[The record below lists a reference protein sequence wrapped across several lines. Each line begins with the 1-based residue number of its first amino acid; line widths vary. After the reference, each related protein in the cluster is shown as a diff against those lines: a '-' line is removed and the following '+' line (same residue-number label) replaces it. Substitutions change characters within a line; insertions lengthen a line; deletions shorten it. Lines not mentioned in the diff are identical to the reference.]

1 VPFPVTDAFDALA
14 ELAGRDAQ
22 LLWGDSPDGLIWAV
36 GARRDDGEVVLIANL
51 DRVQRELT
59 VVIEERSTSVHLEP
73 LSFSRV

>member
-1 VPFPVTDAFDALA
+1 VLFPVTDAFDALG
-14 ELAGRDAQ
+14 ELTGRDAQ

-59 VVIEERSTSVHLEP
+59 VVIEEHSTPVHLES
-73 LSFSRV
+73 LSFSHM